1 MRSKKIFILLIISL
15 LLPISTVFSYSSE
28 VYVGGENIGIEVK
41 TKGVLVIGLYKVNN
55 ELIAKDSGID
65 KGDYIISVNNHE
77 VNSIDDFTKEINND
91 LDKEFIDVKYKRGTI
106 TNNTTLKI
114 INDNN
119 EYKTGLYVKDE
130 VSGIGTLTLID
141 PANNR
146 FLALG
151 HGVLDNSTNNLL
163 DIDNGSIYSSYITGI
178 NRSSGGSPGEK
189 IGEADPDNKYGIVET
204 NTNKGIFGTYQKE
217 IINRKLLKVGRP
229 DEIVLGEASIL
240 TVVDGDTINEYSIN
254 IDKVD
259 KNDNLKNILFT
270 INDREL
276 LDKTGGIVQGMSGS
290 PIIQNNK
297 IIGAVTHVIVD
308 DCTKGYGIFITN
320 MLEESEKE

>member
-1 MRSKKIFILLIISL
+1 MRFKKVFITLIISL
-15 LLPISTVFSYSSE
+15 LLPITTVFSYSSE

-55 ELIAKDSGID
+55 SFIAKDSGLD
-65 KGDYIISVNNHE
+65 KGDYIISVNG
-77 VNSIDDFTKEINND
+77 NSINTIEDFTNEINND
-91 LDKEFIDVKYKRGTI
+91 EDKNSIDIEFRRGKRTY
-106 TNNTTLKI
+106 NTTLSIVKD
-114 INDNN
+114 ND

-146 FLALG
+146 YLALG
-151 HGVLDNSTNNLL
+151 HAVLDSSTNSIL
-163 DIDNGSIYSSYITGI
+163 DINDGSIYSSYITGI
-178 NRSSGGSPGEK
+178 NKSSGGNPGEK
-189 IGEADPDNKYGIVET
+189 IGEANPDDKYGTVET
-204 NTNKGIFGTYQKE
+204 NTNKGIFGTYQKAIE
-217 IINRKLLKVGRP
+217 NKKLMKVGSP
-229 DEIVLGEASIL
+229 EEIVLGGASIL
-240 TVVDGDTINEYSIN
+240 TVVDGNTIHEYNIN
-254 IDKVD
+254 IDKID
-259 KNDNLKNILFT
+259 KNDDMKNILFT
-270 INDREL
+270 ITDTEL

-308 DCTKGYGIFITN
+308 DCKKGYGIFITN

>member
-1 MRSKKIFILLIISL
+1 MRFKKVFITLIVSL
-15 LLPISTVFSYSSE
+15 LLPISTVLSYSSE

-55 ELIAKDSGID
+55 EFIAKDSGID
-65 KGDYIISVNNHE
+65 KGDYIISVNNHDI
-77 VNSIDDFTKEINND
+77 NSIDDFTNEINND
-91 LDKEFIDVKYKRGTI
+91 PDKESIDIKYRKGKEIKSTS
-106 TNNTTLKI
+106 LKI
-114 INDNN
+114 VNDND

-141 PANNR
+141 PANNK

-151 HGVLDNSTNNLL
+151 HAVLDSSTNNIL
-163 DIDNGSIYSSYITGI
+163 DIDNGSIYASYITDI

-189 IGEADPDNKYGIVET
+189 IGEADPDNKYGIVES

-217 IINRKLLKVGRP
+217 INNRKLMKVGNP
-229 DEIVLGEASIL
+229 DEIVLGGASIL
-240 TVVDGDTINEYSIN
+240 TVVDGDTVSEFSIN
-254 IDKVD
+254 IDKID

-270 INDREL
+270 INDNEL
-276 LDKTGGIVQGMSGS
+276 LNKTGGIVQGMSGS